1 MTTSHLPTMAAAG
14 GAELATGEAG
24 CPPRGS
30 SLCVLPRPRPRAP
43 GSSSVQQGRH
53 GPPGESERG
62 TNSARS
68 CRGTQWRSSVRF
80 ACVVLRLSTIFFSL
94 ILKKKKIP
102 SNVGVYVNSAFPF
115 SHSLLSSTSSEGPHW
130 PNREANHL
138 PWSVISLIVSGS
150 SLVKRSLPDCL
161 RHQISLTV
169 TADVIGVEGGGE
181 MSMQIYLRAHR
192 AWTWREV

>member
-1 MTTSHLPTMAAAG
+1 MSLG
-14 GAELATGEAG
+14 GATLVGRSGEEGRRWPCSRETEGGCHNAPLRLPEFSRGKNHDDQSPSDHGSGQGTELATGEAG

-30 SLCVLPRPRPRAP
+30 SLCRLPRPRPRAP

-80 ACVVLRLSTIFFSL
+80 ACVILRLSTIFFSL

-115 SHSLLSSTSSEGPHW
+115 SHSLLSSTSSEGPIAR
-130 PNREANHL
+130 PITSPGL
-138 PWSVISLIVSGS
+138 
-150 SLVKRSLPDCL
+150 
-161 RHQISLTV
+161 
-169 TADVIGVEGGGE
+169 
-181 MSMQIYLRAHR
+181 
-192 AWTWREV
+192 